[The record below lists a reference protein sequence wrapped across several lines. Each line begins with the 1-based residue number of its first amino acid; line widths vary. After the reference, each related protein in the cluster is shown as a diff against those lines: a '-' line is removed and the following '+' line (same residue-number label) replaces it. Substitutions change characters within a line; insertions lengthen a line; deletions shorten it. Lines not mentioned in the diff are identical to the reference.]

1 MSAIANT
8 MRAIPSAFQADLLDE
23 YKRRASHSTQ
33 EAEHYLANIRHS
45 LDKNP
50 FLNHSDKGLR
60 SKAKRYALYST
71 RLIANNNY
79 ATACQFAESM
89 AIELPNKCWKLL
101 LEQWQVAHKAA
112 ELWRQSTH
120 SNNEVCPYSSEI
132 EKLRQR
138 WLSIKA
144 RLMDEKWWIR
154 RLIRKQDREFEKFAI
169 HWGRVRKGK
178 QLYVS
183 NETLEKI
190 TARRNRSLEIM
201 QGLLAVSD
209 EGDEVDMV
217 DILKG
222 SIANPAVRMAE
233 LMNRIYGFEEYA
245 KQHGHMGEFYTF
257 TAPSKYHANSNKY
270 AGYTPSEVQK
280 EYFSPM
286 WARIRAKLHKE
297 GLTIYGFRIA
307 ESHKDGCTHWHILLF
322 MPQQQVVKV
331 SNILVDYAFREAG
344 TETGAYLS
352 RFDWEEI
359 NPKQGSAVGYIIK
372 YISKNIAAFNFDKPV
387 INSNDSGQNS
397 SQNKMQTN
405 ENSSELL
412 QKGQENQASQSELAQ
427 RVAAWASVWGVRQ
440 FQQIGGSSVS
450 VWRELRRLGD
460 QEQADPI
467 IEAARQAANSG
478 DWKSYL
484 EVQDG
489 INLPRKDQPIQL
501 YRAPHCDAQ
510 TGEILPN
517 KYGEIVDVIQGL
529 QTEYGQLQTR
539 LKQWTIQEKDTDK
552 NLEKQ
557 QIASDSALSETPE
570 IAIQRL
576 LKPTTAAY
584 TDYCDSGKL
593 DANATLAFDL
603 PWSSVNNCRHPD
615 IADPNM
621 DEKFIESLQKLYQ
634 NNEYLY
640 KKSSI
645 SQDYFI
651 KTILKMS

>member
-1 MSAIANT
+1 MSAITNT
-8 MRAIPSAFQADLLDE
+8 LYTIPSAFQADVLDE
-23 YKRRASHSTQ
+23 YQRLYTYSAHD
-33 EAEHYLANIRHS
+33 AEQYLANITQDI
-45 LDKNP
+45 DKKP
-50 FLNHSDKGLR
+50 FLNHSYKGLR
-60 SKAKRYALYST
+60 SKAKRYALCCT
-71 RLIANNNY
+71 RFIGQDNY
-79 ATACQFAESM
+79 VAACQFTQNR
-89 AIELPNKCWKLL
+89 AIELPDKHWKPL
-101 LEQWQVAHKAA
+101 LEQWQTMHNAA
-112 ELWRQSTH
+112 KLWLNSTK
-120 SNNEVCPYSSEI
+120 SDEGVNPYSYEI
-132 EKLRQR
+132 EQLRQQ
-138 WLSIKA
+138 WSPIKA
-144 RLMDEKWWIR
+144 RLMDEAWWMR
-154 RLIRKQDREFEKFAI
+154 RLVRQQDRKFEKCAI
-169 HWGRVRKGK
+169 HWGRVRKDK

-190 TARRNRSLEIM
+190 TARRNRSLKIM
-201 QGLLAVSD
+201 QDLLAVSD

-222 SIANPAVRMAE
+222 SIANPTVRMAE

-257 TAPSKYHANSNKY
+257 TAPSKYHANSSKY
-270 AGYTPSEVQK
+270 AGYTPDEVQK

-331 SNILVDYAFREAG
+331 SNILVDYAFREEA
-344 TETGAYLS
+344 TETGAYLN

-359 NPKQGSAVGYIIK
+359 DPKHGSAMAYIIK
-372 YISKNIAAFNFDKPV
+372 YISKNIADFNFDKPV

-405 ENSSELL
+405 ENSNEPL
-412 QKGQENQASQSELAQ
+412 QKDQENQASQSELAQ

-467 IEAARQAANSG
+467 IEAARQAANRG

-517 KYGEIVDVIQGL
+517 KYGEIIEVIQGL
-529 QTEYGQLQTR
+529 QTKHGQLQTR
-539 LKQWTIQEKDTDK
+539 LKQWTIQEKDKDD

-557 QIASDSALSETPE
+557 QIASDSELSETPE
-570 IAIQRL
+570 MAMQRL
-576 LKPTTAAY
+576 LKPA
-584 TDYCDSGKL
+584 KL
-593 DANATLAFDL
+593 DANAALAFDL

-615 IADPNM
+615 IVDPNM

-634 NNEYLY
+634 NNENLY
-640 KKSSI
+640 KKSAI
-645 SQDYFI
+645 SQDFFI